1 MPTMPSSAQHPA
13 VDPRIDLLIGI
24 DDTDNLDTRGTG
36 YRARTLAQGLS
47 DAGLAEVLGITRHQL
62 LVDPRIPYTSHNSS
76 ACLQTAAR
84 GTLEEIHAY
93 CRQFLLEV
101 AAVGADVGLC
111 LASVAAASH
120 VVDYGLRAKV
130 EVLNRDIA
138 RATAEQAG
146 ILLEG
151 LTGTHGG
158 IIGSLAGVGL
168 YVQGDDGRY
177 IWLPRIRELAAD
189 SMSVMALCAATGI
202 QDVLEFD
209 GEREGA
215 AAPREAV
222 IDLGGWARPVRV
234 AGRSVLFVEKH
245 HHGTVDYVVAD
256 KQRIKAFRP

>member
-1 MPTMPSSAQHPA
+1 MLSTVPHPP

-36 YRARTLAQGLS
+36 YRARTLAQGLA
-47 DAGLAEVLGITRHQL
+47 DAGLVEVHGITRHQL

-76 ACLQTAAR
+76 ACLQTRAL
-84 GTLEEIHAY
+84 GTLTQIHTY

-101 AAVGADVGLC
+101 AAVGADIGLC
-111 LASVAAASH
+111 LASVEAAAR
-120 VVDYGLRAKV
+120 VIDYGQRAKL

-177 IWLPRIRELAAD
+177 I
-189 SMSVMALCAATGI
+189 
-202 QDVLEFD
+202 
-209 GEREGA
+209 
-215 AAPREAV
+215 
-222 IDLGGWARPVRV
+222 
-234 AGRSVLFVEKH
+234 
-245 HHGTVDYVVAD
+245 
-256 KQRIKAFRP
+256 

>member
-1 MPTMPSSAQHPA
+1 MLSTTAHPP

-36 YRARTLAQGLS
+36 YRARTLAQGLV
-47 DAGLAEVLGITRHQL
+47 DAGLAEVHGITRHQL

-76 ACLQTAAR
+76 ACLQTTAR
-84 GTLEEIHAY
+84 GTREQIHAY

-101 AAVGADVGLC
+101 AAVGSDVGLC
-111 LASVAAASH
+111 LASVAAASRI
-120 VVDYGLRAKV
+120 VDYGLRAKL
-130 EVLNRDIA
+130 EVLNQDIA
-138 RATAEQAG
+138 RATADEAD

-158 IIGSLAGVGL
+158 IIGSMAGVGL

-177 IWLPRIRELAAD
+177 IWLPRIRELAEDILTVA
-189 SMSVMALCAATGI
+189 ALCGETGL

-209 GEREGA
+209 GEREGI

-245 HHGTVDYVVAD
+245 HHGSVDYVVAD
-256 KQRIKAFRP
+256 KHRIKAFRP

>member
-1 MPTMPSSAQHPA
+1 MHTSIPHPP
-13 VDPRIDLLIGI
+13 VDPRIDMLIGV

-36 YRARTLAQGLS
+36 YRARTLARGLA
-47 DAGLAEVLGITRHQL
+47 DAGLAEVHGITRHQL

-76 ACLQTAAR
+76 ACLQTSAR
-84 GTLEEIHAY
+84 ASLADIHTY
-93 CRQFLLEV
+93 CRQFLFEV
-101 AAVGADVGLC
+101 AAVGADIGLC
-111 LASVAAASH
+111 IASVAAAGR
-120 VVDYGLRAKV
+120 VIDYGLRAKV

-138 RATAEQAG
+138 RETAARAD

-168 YVQGDDGRY
+168 YLQGDDGRY
-177 IWLPRIRELAAD
+177 IWLPRMRELAAD
-189 SMSVMALCAATGI
+189 TMTVAALCEATGL

-209 GEREGA
+209 GERAGA
-215 AAPREAV
+215 AAPAEAV

-245 HHGTVDYVVAD
+245 RNGSVDYVVAD

>member
-1 MPTMPSSAQHPA
+1 MLSTVTHPPL
-13 VDPRIDLLIGI
+13 DPRIDMLIGI

-36 YRARTLAQGLS
+36 YRARTLAQGLA
-47 DAGLAEVLGITRHQL
+47 DAELADILGITRHQL

-76 ACLQTAAR
+76 ACLQVSAR
-84 GTLEEIHAY
+84 APLADIHTY

-101 AAVGADVGLC
+101 AAVGADIGLC
-111 LASVAAASH
+111 IASVAAAAR
-120 VVDYGLRAKV
+120 VIDYGLRAKV

-138 RATAEQAG
+138 RATAAEAD

-177 IWLPRIRELAAD
+177 IWLPRIRELAT
-189 SMSVMALCAATGI
+189 STLTVSALRDASGL

-215 AAPREAV
+215 AAPAEAV

-234 AGRSVLFVEKH
+234 AGRSALFVEKQVN
-245 HHGTVDYVVAD
+245 GSVDYVVAD